1 MNPTSYGTFDRWNA
15 EAVTTDGDDR
25 VRQLAALLEL
35 RGRGEDQIA
44 MRAAYLDLLQIGPG
58 ERVLDVGCGT
68 GVVTRDVARRV
79 GATGHVVG
87 LDPGPVML
95 AVAAELAANEGLTGQ
110 IELRVGGLQALP
122 CQDADFDVVL
132 AITVLSHAAG
142 GKDAVA
148 GEQAVAELVR
158 VVRPGGRVGILDL
171 DGDSCIV
178 SHPDRDLTRRI
189 MTAAADHGI
198 GDAWL
203 MRRMPGLL
211 VEAGLQDVGSRA
223 FAPLERNPAGFY
235 ASMVEMRAETALQA
249 GAISEAERQRWVA
262 SLRAEQA
269 AGRYVGGQ
277 VHLFAWGTRAMAD

>member
-1 MNPTSYGTFDRWNA
+1 MQPTSYGTLDLWNA
-15 EAVTTDGDDR
+15 GAVTTAADAG

-35 RGRGEDQIA
+35 RGRGEDQVA
-44 MRAAYLDLLQIGPG
+44 MRAAYLDVLQVSIG

-79 GATGHVVG
+79 GPTGHVVG
-87 LDPGPVML
+87 LDPSPVMIAA
-95 AVAAELAANEGLTGQ
+95 AVELAEQEGVADQ
-110 IELRVGGLQALP
+110 IELSVGGLQALP
-122 CQDADFDVVL
+122 YDDAAFDVVL

-142 GKDAVA
+142 GKNAVT

-171 DGDSCIV
+171 DGDSWII
-178 SHPDRDLTRRI
+178 SHPDRDVTRRI
-189 MTAAADHGI
+189 VAAASDYGI

-211 VEAGLQDVGSRA
+211 AAAGLQSVGTRA
-223 FAPLERNPAGFY
+223 FAPLERDPSGFY
-235 ASMVEMRAETALQA
+235 GWNAEMRADAAMKA

-262 SLRAEQA
+262 ALHAEQVA
-269 AGRYVGGQ
+269 DRFLGGQ
-277 VHLFAWGTRAMAD
+277 VHLFAWGTRPS